1 MWSSWILIIIGIWI
15 ASLSFMGFPPFWDT
29 VMFVFLGLAVT
40 VIGVREARR
49 WSMSVQEQPLDF
61 DEKKGE

>member
-15 ASLSFMGFPPFWDT
+15 ATLSFMGFPPVWDT

-40 VIGVREARR
+40 VIGGREARR